1 MTALGEFRGTLGASC
16 APCNGLKSV
25 YDDDGGGGADDHNEI
40 FLCVRRRYDPPI
52 VGRLQSLQES
62 VTGFNFSKRF
72 SQT

>member
-40 FLCVRRRYDPPI
+40 FLCAILPLLGD
-52 VGRLQSLQES
+52 
-62 VTGFNFSKRF
+62 FSHFKKV
-72 SQT
+72 